1 MFELFEP
8 IKCLLNR
15 ECVQI
20 DNIVF
25 RLHSRA
31 TVLILLICS
40 ILITAKQY
48 IGEPISC
55 ITDSSIDKEP
65 MNAYCWIYSTFT
77 VSRHLRGTP
86 GRDVASPGVGQALED
101 DEIYHH
107 RYYQWVCF
115 VLGLQAVL
123 FYTPRALWGVW
134 ERGTIALL
142 SRDLAS
148 PFYRDIWC
156 PERKEQLVDYF
167 SYTYLHTH
175 NIYALSYF
183 FCEILNFINTI
194 GQIYLLDVF
203 LEGQF
208 TEYGPAVATFAAEIK
223 PFDRIDP
230 MARLFPKVTKC
241 TLHTFG
247 TAGSLQTFDAMCVM
261 PLNVVNEKTFVF
273 IWFWLIILACIGAL
287 AILYRIIVF
296 SQVWARIYLLQ
307 AAARAVRRSHVEN
320 VVKALHF
327 GDWFVL
333 YQLSQNV
340 NPIVYS
346 ELVTELG
353 AKFSTKRYAT
363 IA

>member
-77 VSRHLRGTP
+77 VSKHLRGIP

-156 PERKEQLVDYF
+156 PERKEQL
-167 SYTYLHTH
+167 
-175 NIYALSYF
+175 
-183 FCEILNFINTI
+183 I

-247 TAGSLQTFDAMCVM
+247 SAGSLQTFDAMCVM

-273 IWFWLIILACIGAL
+273 IWFWLIILACSGAL

-307 AAARAVRRSHVEN
+307 AATRVIPRSHVEN

>member
-1 MFELFEP
+1 M
-8 IKCLLNR
+8 
-15 ECVQI
+15 
-20 DNIVF
+20 
-25 RLHSRA
+25 
-31 TVLILLICS
+31 
-40 ILITAKQY
+40 
-48 IGEPISC
+48 
-55 ITDSSIDKEP
+55 
-65 MNAYCWIYSTFT
+65 
-77 VSRHLRGTP
+77 
-86 GRDVASPGVGQALED
+86 
-101 DEIYHH
+101 
-107 RYYQWVCF
+107 
-115 VLGLQAVL
+115 
-123 FYTPRALWGVW
+123 
-134 ERGTIALL
+134 
-142 SRDLAS
+142 
-148 PFYRDIWC
+148 
-156 PERKEQLVDYF
+156 
-167 SYTYLHTH
+167 
-175 NIYALSYF
+175 
-183 FCEILNFINTI
+183 
-194 GQIYLLDVF
+194 F

-247 TAGSLQTFDAMCVM
+247 SAGSLQTFDAMCVM

-287 AILYRIIVF
+287 AILYRYIIRIINNIQCNLFLFFLNLLTNNFNRIIVF

-307 AAARAVRRSHVEN
+307 AATRVIPRSHVEN